1 MFEIFMS
8 FAMKSFFSCLILTF
22 PFGFDEDFENNRF
35 NADFIL
41 CKFESLHTFSASLRS
56 LSVIFAPSYDLKV
69 KTA

>member
-41 CKFESLHTFSASLRS
+41 
-56 LSVIFAPSYDLKV
+56 
-69 KTA
+69 